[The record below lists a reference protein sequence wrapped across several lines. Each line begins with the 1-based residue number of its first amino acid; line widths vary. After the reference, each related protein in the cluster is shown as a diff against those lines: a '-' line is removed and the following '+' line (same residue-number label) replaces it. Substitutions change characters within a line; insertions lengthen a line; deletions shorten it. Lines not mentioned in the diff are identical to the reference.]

1 MTWHAHVP
9 AAALHRPPTRRRLT
23 CATRRRVN
31 YCCCCA
37 ATCGRG
43 GSASVAMGPPTSCSP
58 ASSLLS
64 RAARSQAD
72 GTEWCSR
79 GCCQARCGDWTTT
92 RCSSS
97 YRSSPRTMPIHPV
110 HPLSFSSPSSS
121 SYPTNC
127 TIAAAPSSHVLRYAI
142 DAPETIRVTVAASA
156 VLSAQPTTASSPLL
170 LGAVPGVAT
179 LGGALAARPEEG
191 LLQSPLST
199 CPHAPF
205 SPQPPAPPPSN
216 DTYVPEPPCS
226 FTLRVRLSADTWV
239 GWLKVP
245 RWPLL
250 LILECSL
257 GSVKKKAGLGGQG
270 HR

>member
-1 MTWHAHVP
+1 
-9 AAALHRPPTRRRLT
+9 
-23 CATRRRVN
+23 
-31 YCCCCA
+31 
-37 ATCGRG
+37 
-43 GSASVAMGPPTSCSP
+43 
-58 ASSLLS
+58 
-64 RAARSQAD
+64 
-72 GTEWCSR
+72 
-79 GCCQARCGDWTTT
+79 
-92 RCSSS
+92 
-97 YRSSPRTMPIHPV
+97 MPIHPA
-110 HPLSFSSPSSS
+110 HPLSFSSPSTS

-199 CPHAPF
+199 CPHAPY

-226 FTLRVRLSADTWV
+226 FTLRVRLSADTWA

-257 GSVKKKAGLGGQG
+257 GSVKRKAGISGQG